1 MPEQHNTPDSE
12 LLYWFIFDKQ
22 NLLVRKEGDSFRI
35 PLLTRDAAKRY
46 AADGIR
52 GIGAAGGIRCCAAVL
67 NSELG
72 LEEPFSLAEL
82 RPLFGLI
89 DFELF
94 WMGARA
100 LHLLHW
106 DSRSRFC
113 GVCGSPNREKG
124 DEIAKVCASCGEI
137 VYPRISPAVI
147 VAVVKDGKILLA
159 NANRFNA
166 KLYSVIAGFVEPG
179 ESLEQCVH
187 REVMEEMGIR
197 VKNVRYFDS
206 QPWPFPDS
214 LMAGFTAE
222 YESGTLTVDKRE
234 NDHADWFAPDELPK
248 IPAKVSIA
256 RRLID
261 WFIAE
266 YGR

>member
-124 DEIAKVCASCGEI
+124 DESAKVCTSCGEI

-179 ESLEQCVH
+179 
-187 REVMEEMGIR
+187 
-197 VKNVRYFDS
+197 
-206 QPWPFPDS
+206 
-214 LMAGFTAE
+214 
-222 YESGTLTVDKRE
+222 
-234 NDHADWFAPDELPK
+234 
-248 IPAKVSIA
+248 
-256 RRLID
+256 
-261 WFIAE
+261 
-266 YGR
+266 

>member
-1 MPEQHNTPDSE
+1 MSEHNAHAGDCC
-12 LLYWFIFDKQ
+12 YFFIFDKQ
-22 NLLVRKEGDSFRI
+22 KLVVRRDGDKFSI
-35 PLLTRDAAKRY
+35 PHLMHADAKRFL
-46 AADGIR
+46 AGAVR
-52 GIGAAGGIRCCAAVL
+52 EIGALGGVRCFAASIGENAVVDAPF
-67 NSELG
+67 EL
-72 LEEPFSLAEL
+72 SEL
-82 RPLFGLI
+82 RPLFGDV
-89 DFELF
+89 DFETF
-94 WMGARA
+94 WMAARA

-113 GVCGSPNREKG
+113 GVCGSANREKE
-124 DEIAKVCASCGEI
+124 DEIAKVCTSCGEV

-234 NDHADWFAPDELPK
+234 NDHADWFAPDSLPL